1 MNKLSVNIFL
11 SASLG
16 LFMYT
21 SVSAFE
27 AEAPVNPFKQSHT
40 INSSKSMP
48 AVPAG
53 HPDVNNGAIKSAAE
67 KKTSTG
73 KVLEISHGDNFSYI
87 NVESN
92 EQKIWIAGI
101 QVKAA
106 VGDTISYVENV
117 TMDNFTSKVLKRTF
131 KQVVFVSGVSIVK

>member
-1 MNKLSVNIFL
+1 MNKLSMNIFL

-16 LFMYT
+16 LLTYT

-40 INSSKSMP
+40 INSSNSM
-48 AVPAG
+48 PAG
-53 HPDVNNGAIKSAAE
+53 HPDINSGAIKTAAE

-73 KVLEISHGDNFSYI
+73 KVLEISHGDNFSYL

-101 QVKAA
+101 QVKAD
-106 VGDTISYVENV
+106 VGNTISYVENV

-131 KQVVFVSGVSIVK
+131 KQVVFVSDVSVVE